1 MENDISDPT
10 LVYLT
15 NNFIVLY
22 TNMKVYIIIRSGW
35 SLAWIFMKEKDNFEI
50 VDIL

>member
-10 LVYLT
+10 LVNLT

-22 TNMKVYIIIRSGW
+22 TNMNVYIIICSGL
-35 SLAWIFMKEKDNFEI
+35 SLERIFMKEMVNFEI